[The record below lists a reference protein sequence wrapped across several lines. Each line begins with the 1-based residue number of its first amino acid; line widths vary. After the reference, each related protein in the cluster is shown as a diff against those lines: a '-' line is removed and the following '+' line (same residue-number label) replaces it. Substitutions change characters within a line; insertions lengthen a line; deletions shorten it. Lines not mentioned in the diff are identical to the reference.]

1 MSVPRGP
8 SSASTTKNAVVFL
21 PKKGA
26 APEMLGKHHG
36 PRAPLSLTA
45 LTRQTTPR
53 PRTRPN
59 HSTPLSSRRRTEPG
73 LARLHAQAT
82 GADGET
88 MLNTTAALSNGA
100 APAATA
106 RISLTQRRALE
117 RQTLLTLTRPNHQT
131 PRPLS
136 APDLQAGTLNG
147 RVRKP
152 MLIVLT

>member
-1 MSVPRGP
+1 MLN
-8 SSASTTKNAVVFL
+8 TTAALSN
-21 PKKGA
+21 GA
-26 APEMLGKHHG
+26 APAATA
-36 PRAPLSLTA
+36 RISLTQRRA
-45 LTRQTTPR
+45 LVHQTPR

-88 MLNTTAALSNGA
+88 MLNTTAVLSNGA